1 MVYLETISR
10 TQSWFSF
17 TKKKKKM
24 GLDKGAREIKT
35 AVKLDIGVH
44 IL

>member
-17 TKKKKKM
+17 TKKKM

>member
-1 MVYLETISR
+1 MVYLEIISR

-17 TKKKKKM
+17 TKKKKM